1 MVMILN
7 ETALSVALPTIMAD
21 YGIPAT
27 SAQWLLTGFLLTMG
41 VVIPTT
47 GFLMDKFTTR
57 QIFLASSGV
66 FLAGTVLAALA
77 PAFGVLLAGRV
88 FQAVGT
94 ALMIPTLMTVAMT
107 LVPPQRRGSVM
118 GIISVVISVAPALGP
133 TVGGVILSISTWHVI
148 FWAMVPLLGL
158 ICAAGYFRLV
168 NVGDKRD
175 TPLDFPSVL
184 LSVIAG

>member
-1 MVMILN
+1 MRRIAFPNSCVQ
-7 ETALSVALPTIMAD
+7 APCRK
-21 YGIPAT
+21 T
-27 SAQWLLTGFLLTMG
+27 SGA
-41 VVIPTT
+41 
-47 GFLMDKFTTR
+47 
-57 QIFLASSGV
+57 

-77 PAFGVLLAGRV
+77 PAFGVLLVGRV
-88 FQAVGT
+88 FQAAGT

-133 TVGGVILSISTWHVI
+133 TVGGFVLSMSSWHVI
-148 FWAMVPLLGL
+148 FWTMAPLLGL

-175 TPLDFPSVL
+175 TPLDFPSVNVGECNFVL
-184 LSVIAG
+184 FLVFCCF